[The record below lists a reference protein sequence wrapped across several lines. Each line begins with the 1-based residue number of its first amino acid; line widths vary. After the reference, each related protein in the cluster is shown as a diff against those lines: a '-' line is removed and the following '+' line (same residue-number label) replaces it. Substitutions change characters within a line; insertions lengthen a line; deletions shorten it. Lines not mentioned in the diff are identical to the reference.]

1 MKKKLA
7 LNFLE
12 TSDSELHTLAGRVI
26 SCMTGNEHFPDPGM
40 FIIELNET
48 NNQYIQA
55 LADSGLG
62 DRVKVA
68 MKNDLRAL
76 LIRKLKQIAEF
87 VQDHANGSELRLVS
101 SGFPTVKPTGD
112 IVLKEP
118 VDFEIMP
125 GPQPGDMILKVR
137 RVIGARSY
145 LYQWTPAPLT
155 SESVWESIADTR
167 CKRVISGLPLGIN
180 YCFRMA
186 AIGSRN
192 QIIYTTPLSRYIS

>member
-12 TSDSELHTLAGRVI
+12 TSDSDLHTLASRVAM
-26 SCMTGNEHFPDPGM
+26 CMTDNEHFSDPGM
-40 FIIELNET
+40 LIIELNET
-48 NNQYIQA
+48 NRQYIQS

-62 DRVKVA
+62 DRAKVA

-87 VQDHANGSELRLVS
+87 VQDQANGSELRLVS
-101 SGFPTVKPTGD
+101 SGFPTMKPTGE

-118 VDFEIMP
+118 VDFQIMP

-180 YCFRMA
+180 YFFRMA
-186 AIGSRN
+186 AVGSRN
-192 QIIYTTPLSRYIS
+192 QIIYTQPLSRYIS

>member
-12 TSDSELHTLAGRVI
+12 TSDSDLHILASRVA
-26 SCMTGNEHFPDPGM
+26 SCMTDNEHFSDPGM
-40 FIIELNET
+40 LIIELNET
-48 NNQYIQA
+48 NRQYIHS

-62 DRVKVA
+62 DRAKVA
-68 MKNDLRAL
+68 MKNDMRAL
-76 LIRKLKQIAEF
+76 LIKKLKEIAEF
-87 VQDHANGSELRLVS
+87 VQDQANGSELRLVS
-101 SGFPTVKPTGD
+101 SGFPTMKPTGE

-118 VDFEIMP
+118 VDFQILP

-180 YCFRMA
+180 YFFRMA
-186 AIGSRN
+186 AVGSRN
-192 QIIYTTPLSRYIS
+192 QIIFTKALSRYVS

>member
-12 TSDSELHTLAGRVI
+12 TSDSDLHTLATRVAN
-26 SCMTGNEHFPDPGM
+26 CMTGNEHFSDPGM
-40 FIIELNET
+40 LIIELNET
-48 NNQYIQA
+48 NNQYIHS
-55 LADSGLG
+55 LVDSGLG
-62 DRVKVA
+62 DRAKVA
-68 MKNDLRAL
+68 MKNDLRSI
-76 LIRKLKQIAEF
+76 LIKKLKQIAEF
-87 VQDHANGSELRLVS
+87 VQNEANGEELPLIS

-118 VDFEIMP
+118 VDFQIMP

-155 SESVWESIADTR
+155 PESVWESIADTR

-180 YCFRMA
+180 FFFRMA
-186 AIGSRN
+186 AVGSRN
-192 QIIYTTPLSRYIS
+192 QIIFTKPLSRYIS

>member
-1 MKKKLA
+1 MKKKIA

-12 TSDSELHTLAGRVI
+12 TSDSDLHTLAGCVAN
-26 SCMTGNEHFPDPGM
+26 CMTDNERFPDPGM
-40 FIIELNET
+40 LIIELKET
-48 NNQYIQA
+48 NNQYIHA

-62 DRVKVA
+62 DRAKVA

-76 LIRKLKQIAEF
+76 LIRKLKDIADF
-87 VQDHANGSELRLVS
+87 VQKHANGSEHSLVS
-101 SGFPTVKPTGD
+101 SGFPTAKPTGD

-118 VDFEIMP
+118 VDFQIMP

-155 SESVWESIADTR
+155 SESVWQSIADTR
-167 CKRVISGLPLGIN
+167 CKRVISNLPLGVN
-180 YCFRMA
+180 YFFRMA
-186 AIGSRN
+186 AVGSRN
-192 QIIYTTPLSRYIS
+192 QIIYTKPLSRYIS

>member
-12 TSDSELHTLAGRVI
+12 TSDSDLHVLAARVAI
-26 SCMTGNEHFPDPGM
+26 CMTDNAHFSDPGM
-40 FIIELNET
+40 LIIELNET
-48 NNQYIQA
+48 NAQYSKS
-55 LADSGLG
+55 LADAGLG
-62 DRVKVA
+62 DRAKVA
-68 MKNDLRAL
+68 IKNDLRAI
-76 LIRKLKQIAEF
+76 LIKRLKQIAEF
-87 VQDHANGSELRLVS
+87 VQNEANGEELPLVS
-101 SGFPTVKPTGD
+101 SGFPTMKPTGE
-112 IVLKEP
+112 IILEEP
-118 VDFEIMP
+118 IEFQIMP

-155 SESVWESIADTR
+155 SESVWESVPDTR

-186 AIGSRN
+186 AVGAHN
-192 QIIYTTPLSRYIS
+192 QIIYTRVLSRYIS

>member
-7 LNFLE
+7 LNFIE
-12 TSDSELHTLAGRVI
+12 TSDSDLHTLAGRVA
-26 SCMTGNEHFPDPGM
+26 SCMANNEHFPDPGM
-40 FIIELNET
+40 LIIELNET
-48 NNQYIQA
+48 NNQYILA

-62 DRVKVA
+62 DRLKVA

-87 VQDHANGSELRLVS
+87 VQEQANGSELRLVS
-101 SGFPTVKPTGD
+101 SGFPTVKPTGE

-118 VDFEIMP
+118 VDFQIMP
-125 GPQPGDMILKVR
+125 GPKPGDMILKVR

-155 SESVWESIADTR
+155 AESVWQSVADTR
-167 CKRVISGLPLGIN
+167 CKKVISGLPLGEN
-180 YCFRMA
+180 YFFRMA
-186 AIGSRN
+186 AVGSRN
-192 QIIYTTPLSRYIS
+192 QIIYTKPLSRYIS

>member
-12 TSDSELHTLAGRVI
+12 TSDSDLHTLASRVAM
-26 SCMTGNEHFPDPGM
+26 CMTDNEHFSDPGM
-40 FIIELNET
+40 LIIELKET
-48 NNQYIQA
+48 NAQYIKA
-55 LADSGLG
+55 LTDSGLG
-62 DRVKVA
+62 DRHKVA
-68 MKNDLRAL
+68 MKNDLRAI
-76 LIRKLKQIAEF
+76 LIKKLKQIAEL
-87 VQDHANGSELRLVS
+87 VQNEANGEQLPLIS
-101 SGFPTVKPTGD
+101 SGFPTTKPSGE

-118 VDFEIMP
+118 VDFQIMP

-155 SESVWESIADTR
+155 SGSVWESVADTR
-167 CKRVISGLPLGIN
+167 CKRVITGLPLGIN
-180 YCFRMA
+180 YLFRMA
-186 AIGSRN
+186 AVGAHN